1 MPNWTTNEVTFSS
14 AKTTNIKK
22 IKEIFEKGS
31 PFGQLI
37 KEPNW
42 DSVPLK
48 GNETSGHF
56 DKKPLGMVGE
66 LPIIEEHKL
75 RNGEVM
81 KFRKFKSTN
90 VQDTRWYD
98 WRLEKW
104 DTKWDVPKDE
114 IEITDIDDLSGRTL
128 VIGFNTAWSP
138 PIAIY
143 KKLRDTFKDV
153 KIAWWAIDEDDDTNG
168 EGYYLQ

>member
-37 KEPNW
+37 EEPKW

-56 DKKPLGMVGE
+56 QKKSLGIKGE

-75 RNGEVM
+75 SNGDVM
-81 KFRKFKSTN
+81 KLHKFKSTN
-90 VQDTRWYD
+90 EHDTRWYN
-98 WRLEKW
+98 WRLQKW
-104 DTKWDVPKDE
+104 DTKWDVPKDD
-114 IEITDIDDLSGRTL
+114 IEIVEINNGSI

-143 KKLRDTFKDV
+143 KKLRNKFKDV
-153 KIAWWAIDEDDDTNG
+153 TIEWWAIDEDDDTNG
-168 EGYYLQ
+168 EGYYLK

>member
-56 DKKPLGMVGE
+56 EKKP
-66 LPIIEEHKL
+66 
-75 RNGEVM
+75 
-81 KFRKFKSTN
+81 
-90 VQDTRWYD
+90 
-98 WRLEKW
+98 
-104 DTKWDVPKDE
+104 
-114 IEITDIDDLSGRTL
+114 
-128 VIGFNTAWSP
+128 
-138 PIAIY
+138 
-143 KKLRDTFKDV
+143 
-153 KIAWWAIDEDDDTNG
+153 
-168 EGYYLQ
+168 